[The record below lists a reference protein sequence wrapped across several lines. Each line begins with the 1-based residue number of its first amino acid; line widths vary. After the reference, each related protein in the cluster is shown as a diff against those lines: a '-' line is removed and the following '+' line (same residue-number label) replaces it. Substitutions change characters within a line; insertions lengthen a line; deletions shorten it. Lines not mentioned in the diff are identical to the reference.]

1 MEKNKTKESK
11 KQTVSKA
18 SLRVISKKIVSE
30 AEKTVKE
37 KVISKVSKVS
47 KPVVKP
53 AVKNVVKK
61 AIVVV
66 SKNKK
71 AIVKKEV
78 RVKNAV
84 INKVAAKNVSV
95 KADVFD
101 VAGVSKGSMN
111 LPSGVF
117 GVKPNKKLIAQAVRV
132 YLANQRQGTSST
144 KTRGEVVGST
154 RKIYRQKGTGRAR
167 HGANKAPIFVGGG
180 IAFGPHPRDLSLKFP
195 QKMRKAALFSA
206 LSEKAKNGSIK
217 IIDGDFSGKTKE
229 VAKLLKTMKLTEK
242 NGKTR
247 RTLFVVGSDAS
258 GRRGARN
265 VSGLDIETA
274 ATISTYGVVINRNII
289 FIKSAVDEIAK
300 RYTKD
305 N

>member
-1 MEKNKTKESK
+1 MANTKEINK
-11 KQTVSKA
+11 KIVSKA
-18 SLRVISKKIVSE
+18 SLRVKRKKVE
-30 AEKTVKE
+30 VK
-37 KVISKVSKVS
+37 IS
-47 KPVVKP
+47 KPVAKT
-53 AVKNVVKK
+53 AIKTIVKK
-61 AIVVV
+61 ATVVV
-66 SKNKK
+66 PKNKK
-71 AIVKKEV
+71 AKADKVDKVKKTIFKKE
-78 RVKNAV
+78 
-84 INKVAAKNVSV
+84 AAKNTSV

-101 VAGVSKGSMN
+101 VAGISKGSIN

-144 KTRGEVVGST
+144 KTRGDVIGST

-167 HGANKAPIFVGGG
+167 HGAIKAPIFVGGG
-180 IAFGPHPRDLSLKFP
+180 IALGPHPRDLSLKFP

-229 VAKLLKTMKLTEK
+229 VAKLLKTLKLTEK

>member
-1 MEKNKTKESK
+1 MVNT
-11 KQTVSKA
+11 
-18 SLRVISKKIVSE
+18 KKIKKTTHSASSGQAKKE
-30 AEKTVKE
+30 TVK
-37 KVISKVSKVS
+37 VA
-47 KPVVKP
+47 KPVIKTI
-53 AVKNVVKK
+53 VKK
-61 AIVVV
+61 AEVEKEVKV
-66 SKNKK
+66 KRTVMKKVPSKN
-71 AIVKKEV
+71 
-78 RVKNAV
+78 
-84 INKVAAKNVSV
+84 AAV

-101 VAGVSKGSMN
+101 VAGVSKGNMD

-117 GVKPNKKLIAQAVRV
+117 GVKSNKKLIAQAVRV

-167 HGANKAPIFVGGG
+167 HGAIKAPIFVGGG
-180 IAFGPHPRDLSLKFP
+180 IVFGPHPRDLSLKFP
-195 QKMRKAALFSA
+195 QKMKKAALFSA

-229 VAKLLKTMKLTEK
+229 VAKLLKVMKLTDK

-247 RTLFVVGSDAS
+247 RTLFVVGSDRT

-289 FIKSAVDEIAK
+289 FIKSAVDEIAQRMSRK
-300 RYTKD
+300 EGEK
-305 N
+305 